1 MTIRRIPP
9 SRSDLVTIYDR
20 TAWYWDSLLHR
31 VSYGLA
37 YARLFNRLRRD
48 GWLGNADRSA
58 RVLDCGIGTGLF
70 SDALVRAVNAS
81 FEIHGVDISPKM
93 MARARS
99 RLMRSSGT
107 ARLVCGDVCSLPF
120 ADGEMDLVICALM
133 LEHAPSPLGALR
145 EMTRV
150 LGVGAT
156 LVLVV
161 TRPHAPD
168 LPFRLKYR
176 YNPFLPT
183 QLIEWMTDAG
193 LRDIRTYSLAGIAR
207 LFGCAY
213 GGRKA

>member
-9 SRSDLVTIYDR
+9 SRSDLVRIYDR
-20 TAWYWDSLLHR
+20 NAWYWDSLLHR
-31 VSYGLA
+31 VSYGQA
-37 YARLFNRLRRD
+37 YVRLFKRLQGD

-70 SDALVRAVNAS
+70 SDALMRAVNAP
-81 FEIHGVDISPKM
+81 FEIHGVDVSPKM
-93 MARARS
+93 MARARA
-99 RLMRSSGT
+99 RLMCSSVT
-107 ARLVCGDVCSLPF
+107 ARLVYGDVCSLPF
-120 ADGEMDLVICALM
+120 ADSEMDLVICALM

-150 LGVGAT
+150 LGAGAT

-168 LPFRLKYR
+168 MPFRLKYR
-176 YNPFLPT
+176 YRPFRPA
-183 QLIEWMTDAG
+183 QLVEWMTGAG
-193 LRDIRTYSLAGIAR
+193 LRDIRSYPLAGIAR